1 MTSRSRSSS
10 LVHQPHETRT
20 SPRPGSSRTS
30 TPASWS
36 RADDGRRLLLRPE
49 RDERRADGRGH
60 EVDARPQE
68 LPAALRDGRGVL
80 ERPLGTQRERGEHR
94 AQRSLRPPAGLEA
107 ARTRLRVV
115 RAVRG
120 ISHLREVARRRN
132 RQPLGVTH
140 DERSRGIRPAEPL
153 LPGDREEV
161 DSVERRRDGAH
172 RLGAVRQHRHAAPLP
187 QLRKREDGSGR
198 PQHLRGRDQPR
209 PRRDG
214 REDRV
219 RVGLRR
225 RPHEPAR
232 RRPGRAARN
241 ARRSSSRSRPRARG
255 PGRGAR
261 SRRPPVVESV
271 RATWAISA
279 STRAANAARA
289 SSRSASVSSKYAL
302 PLRPRRRSS
311 ATAPVSAS
319 ATGRARGP
327 NVPAFRYATASR
339 TGNSCRASSSVTP
352 PRPRRAPPRRGG
364 RRARRHSARA
374 APAATRRPGPRGRRA
389 RARGR
394 SRSPDGNTRRGPD
407 RRR

>member
-1 MTSRSRSSS
+1 MEPPD
-10 LVHQPHETRT
+10 H
-20 SPRPGSSRTS
+20 
-30 TPASWS
+30 
-36 RADDGRRLLLRPE
+36 GRRLLLRPE

-60 EVDARPQE
+60 EVDARAQE

-107 ARTRLRVV
+107 ARARLRVV

-120 ISHLREVARRRN
+120 ISHLCEVARRRN

-140 DERSRGIRPAEPL
+140 DERSRRIRPAEPL

-161 DSVERRRDGAH
+161 DSVERRRDRAH

-198 PQHLRGRDQPR
+198 PEHLRGRDQPR

-219 RVGLRR
+219 RVGLDDDA
-225 RPHEPAR
+225 HEPAR

-261 SRRPPVVESV
+261 SRSRPS
-271 RATWAISA
+271 
-279 STRAANAARA
+279 
-289 SSRSASVSSKYAL
+289 SSRSGRPGRYRPPPGRRTRPAPRPGAPASPRSTRCRSG
-302 PLRPRRRSS
+302 RRRRSS

-339 TGNSCRASSSVTP
+339 TGNSRRASSSVTL
-352 PRPRRAPPRRGG
+352 PRPRRAPRRRGG

-374 APAATRRPGPRGRRA
+374 APGAMRRPGPRGRRA